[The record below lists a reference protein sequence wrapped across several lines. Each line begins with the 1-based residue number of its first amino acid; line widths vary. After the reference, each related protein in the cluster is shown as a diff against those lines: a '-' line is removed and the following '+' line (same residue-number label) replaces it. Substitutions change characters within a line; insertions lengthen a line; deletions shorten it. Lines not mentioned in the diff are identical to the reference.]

1 MCDRCRPFE
10 EVRGNDLRCLAGARS
25 LPRTEGGFAVNDQM
39 TSVRTVPGW
48 FYAVAAVALL
58 FEAFGCFMYIAQVT
72 ADHASLPLDQ
82 RAMWDA
88 TPAWMIAAYA
98 VAVWVGV
105 IGAVLL
111 LMRRK
116 LAVPLL
122 LVSLVAV
129 IVQFSGLFLVPQLRQ
144 TVPDTALV
152 GPVALILCCYLIF
165 QFARLAHKRGWLR

>member
-1 MCDRCRPFE
+1 MDE
-10 EVRGNDLRCLAGARS
+10 
-25 LPRTEGGFAVNDQM
+25 QM
-39 TSVRTVPGW
+39 TSDHAVPGW

-58 FEAFGCFMYIAQVT
+58 FEAFGCFMYVTQVT
-72 ADHASLPLDQ
+72 ADHAALALDQ

-88 TPAWMIAAYA
+88 TPTWMVAAFA
-98 VAVWVGV
+98 IAVWVGLA
-105 IGAVLL
+105 GAVLL

-122 LVSLVAV
+122 LVSLLAV

-152 GPVALILCCYLIF
+152 APIALILCCYLIF
-165 QFARLAHKRGWLR
+165 QFARLAHKRCWLR